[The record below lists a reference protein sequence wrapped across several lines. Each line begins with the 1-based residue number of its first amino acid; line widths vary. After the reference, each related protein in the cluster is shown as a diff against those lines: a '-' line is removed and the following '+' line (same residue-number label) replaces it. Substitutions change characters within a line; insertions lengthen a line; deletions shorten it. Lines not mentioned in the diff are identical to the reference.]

1 MLRKCVV
8 ILALCYGLT
17 SCSGQQLSR
26 GAALHLI
33 KEGIASRQV
42 GAPIKAEVISQ
53 VNWDEQNWGDGK
65 RYEVTKL
72 NLQSEIDF
80 LNHLVE
86 AGVLRKIPDTFA
98 QCNPE
103 PDCREHNK
111 YINYLVIPSPD
122 VEVQF
127 QGMRQP
133 ESVWVELGH
142 AVLARPSNPTITG
155 ITQQGIDADVDFTF
169 EYSPTPLFT
178 RISQLTKEDFA
189 KCSERE
195 LWSDGSPSS
204 AAVGGNPPAY
214 CRQNWPDQANI
225 IATKKE
231 RGTIHFKRYD
241 DGWRIVR

>member
-1 MLRKCVV
+1 MLRKSIV
-8 ILALCYGLT
+8 IFALCCGLT

-26 GAALHLI
+26 GVALRLI
-33 KEGIASRQV
+33 KADLAS
-42 GAPIKAEVISQ
+42 GKIGTPIKAEVTTQ
-53 VNWDEQNWGDGK
+53 TRWTDQNLGNGK
-65 RYEVTKL
+65 TYEVAKL
-72 NLQSEIDF
+72 NIQSEIGF
-80 LNHLVE
+80 LNHMVE

-98 QCNPE
+98 ECNPE

-111 YINYLVIPSPD
+111 YINFLVIPSLD

-189 KCSERE
+189 KCSEKE
-195 LWSDGSPSS
+195 LWDDGSVTS
-204 AAVGGNPPAY
+204 AALGGNPPSY
-214 CRQNWPDQANI
+214 CRQNWPGQANI